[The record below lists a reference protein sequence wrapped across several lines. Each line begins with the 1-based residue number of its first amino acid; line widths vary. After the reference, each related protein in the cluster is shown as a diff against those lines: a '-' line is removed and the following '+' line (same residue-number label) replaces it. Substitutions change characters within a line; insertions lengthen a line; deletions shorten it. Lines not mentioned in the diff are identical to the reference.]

1 MKRGRAVGG
10 GGILMQRYNTREAV
24 CHLLS
29 FSIRKNRKKCRL
41 THRYSACYK
50 RRKIFQNFPLLFMQV
65 PTWGV
70 RTHDLWSVTRDMWQR
85 KKQKIASVDI
95 HPFKNQGYRCY
106 AIRSSYNINLIVYNI
121 LYIQI
126 YTYKHLPHTP
136 SKIAVTC
143 HVSRLQNCASI
154 GISRW
159 ISMVKTHRYY
169 GRTSRASLP
178 AKWRPFGKSS
188 KSEEKT

>member
-1 MKRGRAVGG
+1 MLQAKKNFSKFSTFVHASPHLRGTDAWFVKRD
-10 GGILMQRYNTREAV
+10 T
-24 CHLLS
+24 
-29 FSIRKNRKKCRL
+29 
-41 THRYSACYK
+41 
-50 RRKIFQNFPLLFMQV
+50 
-65 PTWGV
+65 
-70 RTHDLWSVTRDMWQR
+70 WQR

-106 AIRSSYNINLIVYNI
+106 AIRSSYNINLIVYIYI

-143 HVSRLQNCASI
+143 HVSRSQNCASI

-178 AKWRPFGKSS
+178 AKWEATSLGFSIFQAWHVTCHAKKGQAYERKWGQHDFADMWQRK
-188 KSEEKT
+188 K